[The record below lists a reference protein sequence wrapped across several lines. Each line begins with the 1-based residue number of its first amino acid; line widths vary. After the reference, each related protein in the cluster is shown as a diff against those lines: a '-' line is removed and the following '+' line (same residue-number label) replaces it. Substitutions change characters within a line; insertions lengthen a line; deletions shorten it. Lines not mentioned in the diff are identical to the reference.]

1 MHCDTDIDNYNNNND
16 TDIDNNDNNYDT
28 NIDHYNTFLKEIFLS
43 PWHDQVVMIKS
54 RNFFYCESFVFS
66 GFILIYQGL

>member
-43 PWHDQVVMIKS
+43 PWHDQVVTIKS
-54 RNFFYCESFVFS
+54 
-66 GFILIYQGL
+66 

>member
-16 TDIDNNDNNYDT
+16 TDIDNNDNNYNT

-43 PWHDQVVMIKS
+43 P
-54 RNFFYCESFVFS
+54 
-66 GFILIYQGL
+66 